1 MNKQGDNNIKLRA
14 AFVVVLAC
22 VLFIG
27 LGFLIGFKFDNPII
41 SENVK
46 EEKKE
51 VIEDIS
57 NEVSIESLLKSNYY
71 FQDSIGVGSNFT
83 NLYQFKN
90 DGTFLYSSKT
100 NVTEND
106 QIVLASGTWVYSDEV
121 LKLTFL
127 EQHVA
132 TDFNIVE
139 DGVEGIRVT
148 DYKLV
153 KKEAQE
159 EKEYDV
165 ELANVDGMTYID
177 GDIILYQVAL
187 MDEEVTEF
195 FSE

>member
-14 AFVVVLAC
+14 ALVVVLAC
-22 VLFIG
+22 ILFIG
-27 LGFLIGFKFDNPII
+27 LGFLIGFKFDNPMI

-46 EEKKE
+46 EEKE
-51 VIEDIS
+51 VQEDVS

-127 EQHVA
+127 EQYLA

-177 GDIILYQVAL
+177 GDIILYQLAL

>member
-14 AFVVVLAC
+14 GLVVLLAC
-22 VLFIG
+22 ILFIG
-27 LGFLIGFKFDNPII
+27 LGFLIGFKFDNPMI

-46 EEKKE
+46 EEKE
-51 VIEDIS
+51 VQEDVS

-100 NVTEND
+100 NVTGND

-153 KKEAQE
+153 KQEVQE

>member
-14 AFVVVLAC
+14 ALVVVLAC

-27 LGFLIGFKFDNPII
+27 LGFLIGFKFDNPMI

-46 EEKKE
+46 EEKE
-51 VIEDIS
+51 VQEDVS

-71 FQDSIGVGSNFT
+71 FQDIIGVGSNFT

-139 DGVEGIRVT
+139 DGVEGIRVA

-153 KKEAQE
+153 KKEAQV

>member
-14 AFVVVLAC
+14 GLVVVLAC

-51 VIEDIS
+51 VQEDVS

-139 DGVEGIRVT
+139 DGVEGIRVA